1 MHAHV
6 SNQAMSNARTG
17 EEALTA
23 SAIPTMQSLGFAFGA
38 ATAGLLASISG
49 MSAGISVD
57 SLTSLTEWIYGFALF
72 PAVGTV
78 IVALRLYWL
87 IRPTP
92 STS

>member
-1 MHAHV
+1 
-6 SNQAMSNARTG
+6 
-17 EEALTA
+17 
-23 SAIPTMQSLGFAFGA
+23 
-38 ATAGLLASISG
+38 LASISG

-87 IRPTP
+87 
-92 STS
+92 